1 MSSLPWSAKGVKA
14 NPASDDE
21 VLILDASDANP
32 ATKNKRVELGN
43 LTAAIGAG
51 EFFGPWTADHDAGD
65 FNLINIGELH
75 WGIALSDTFIGF
87 TTPQF
92 VVNVDDDTA
101 NAGLILQNTDG
112 SIKFTNTSGTI
123 GEFEPLIELNGTATL
138 TSKISVPVPD
148 DTLAN
153 PTPALEIHV
162 EGPSSAALVNRHPL
176 LLTNGPDTILEIV
189 GNGPINWNFNTAT
202 ALLDIALIET
212 GQIEFPDHGGNPPT
226 PSSGFSLMYSVG
238 ANPSVLFYRNDDGD
252 IFDIKGDVQSTIAN
266 TYTAGARQDFLG
278 DIAGTA
284 GINVGEIAGNPT
296 TQVDGDI
303 WLNTSSDI
311 LFARINGVD
320 VSLSGVGAQTPW
332 ISDIDA
338 ASFDLRD
345 LSNLEFITTTLA
357 PGATVRTIYANA
369 GGIILNVD
377 ASQTFDVRIFN
388 TPEYTFGENDLDMQG
403 NGLFDVENIVF
414 VNTLAAPTGIH
425 AIYVDTPGMILNTVS
440 GDNIDLQVD
449 DNSEYTFDATQA
461 DFTGNALVDVSSLEV
476 TQSGTPLIEM
486 FKTVTIANGSITN
499 SIDFYGTADDTTTKT
514 LQASID
520 STSEEN
526 AVGTNSGGLQIRVQ
540 QNTVD
545 TLYMAFNDADGDDI
559 DFLKSV
565 NFNSNNII
573 NATIDGDLNTI
584 LDVNE
589 TQQTVSV
596 GVANTV
602 LTSNGVGAPPT
613 YEVIPGGGDVIG
625 PGGGSTDNA
634 IVRFN
639 GATGTSIQN
648 GVITI
653 DDDANVETIR
663 SLQFVSYIGPAP
675 PDNIPYITVINDD
688 FEINVG
694 SGQSFK
700 LEVIETVEYEYTSTF
715 ADFNGNNLLMGTA
728 YVEFSSI
735 SSPGPTGNIAVGRL
749 FLDSGNS
756 NHLTII
762 RDGSDIDLEAAVGQT
777 PWAQDIDAAG
787 FNLQNLSNLEFQD
800 TAGAPV
806 DQTVTRAIWADG
818 TAMRFNVPSPDE
830 FELRI
835 NGTAEYTF
843 DAADADFIGN
853 NIINAV
859 IDASSGI
866 NTVSN
871 IDETMQVVGTGAAG
885 TILTSN
891 GVSVAP
897 SYESLFPINFPEN
910 AGGNAT
916 ATQDIAFDGT
926 DRHSQQFTLTQD
938 TTLTFSGTVADTT
951 EYIDLFI
958 VQDGTGGWTLT
969 LPIGTINKAEVEA
982 GVNLG
987 AGEETF
993 ILLKFAFGTF
1003 YAFLQGTT
1011 GATGEVFT
1019 WSGDHSMATFKL
1031 IATAANDV
1039 ILNPPTGQGVSI
1051 EVASTEEYLFNDT
1064 VADFQGNNLRDV
1076 PQILDANGLES
1087 LIFTSTAS
1095 AVNELTLV
1103 NAATVTPVQLQATGD
1118 DVDVDVQFVPKGTGT
1133 FYGNRETWG
1142 WPLTDETTAPTTGVK
1157 YTTEPAPYDMAIE
1170 DAIAGLTTA
1179 GTTSTF
1185 TIDVLKEDSV
1195 NADTFTTIFSTTLT
1209 IDATEFTSTT
1219 AAIQPVISVATWEK
1233 GRRLQLSIDTLDTG
1247 GTARGVKLDLI
1258 THATAK

>member
-75 WGIALSDTFIGF
+75 WGAALSDTFIGF

-148 DTLAN
+148 DILAN

-162 EGPSSAALVNRHPL
+162 EGPSSAALVHRHPL

-212 GQIEFPDHGGNPPT
+212 GQIEFPDNGGNPPT
-226 PSSGFSLMYSVG
+226 PSSGFLILYSVG

-252 IFDIKGDVQSTIAN
+252 IFDIKGDVRSDAAN
-266 TYTAGARQDFLG
+266 TYTAGLQNFAAVSLRIPASATPSVTIDG
-278 DIAGTA
+278 DIAYDSLVTDFSTGLIRFFGTEEQGVVA
-284 GINVGEIAGNPT
+284 MPVAQFTTPTDGFVIAYNATNDEFELVAQSG
-296 TQVDGDI
+296 
-303 WLNTSSDI
+303 
-311 LFARINGVD
+311 GV
-320 VSLSGVGAQTPW
+320 QTPW
-332 ISDIDA
+332 LSDIDA
-338 ASFDLRD
+338 AGFDLRD
-345 LSNLEFITTTLA
+345 LSNLEFQDTTLA
-357 PGATVRTIYANA
+357 PGAAVRAIWADT
-369 GGIILNVD
+369 GGVVFHVPSLQSFSVRVNT
-377 ASQTFDVRIFN
+377 SEEYNFDD
-388 TPEYTFGENDLDMQG
+388 EDLKMQN
-403 NGLFDVENIVF
+403 NGLFGVENIVF
-414 VNTLAAPTGIH
+414 ADTLGAPLDTEH
-425 AIYVDTPGMILNTVS
+425 AIYVDTPGMILNIPL
-440 GDNIDLQVD
+440 GDEFNLRVDNTDEFIFDEDKSDWKTNNLQNMGILSFTDLNTSLQQSTLDLQIDVATGGSTVLRV
-449 DNSEYTFDATQA
+449 NNVTEYTFDAADA
-461 DFTGNALVDVSSLEV
+461 DFIG
-476 TQSGTPLIEM
+476 
-486 FKTVTIANGSITN
+486 
-499 SIDFYGTADDTTTKT
+499 
-514 LQASID
+514 
-520 STSEEN
+520 
-526 AVGTNSGGLQIRVQ
+526 
-540 QNTVD
+540 
-545 TLYMAFNDADGDDI
+545 
-559 DFLKSV
+559 
-565 NFNSNNII
+565 NNII

-602 LTSNGVGAPPT
+602 LTSNGVGIAPT

-625 PGGGSTDNA
+625 PAGSTDNA
-634 IVRFN
+634 IVRFD
-639 GATGTSIQN
+639 GATGTQIQN

-653 DDDANVETIR
+653 DDDANVEEIR
-663 SLQFVSYIGPAP
+663 SLQFTTNATPPPQTETYIA
-675 PDNIPYITVINDD
+675 VILDD
-688 FEINVG
+688 FEINVTAG
-694 SGQSFK
+694 NNFK
-700 LEVIETVEYEYTSTF
+700 LEVDDTVEYEYSSSQ
-715 ADFNGNNLLMGTA
+715 ADFNNNNLIMGAA
-728 YVEFSSI
+728 YVELTSI
-735 SSPGPTGNIAVGRL
+735 TSPGVTGSALVGRV

-756 NHLTII
+756 NHVSVI
-762 RDGSDIDLEAAVGQT
+762 RNGSVIDLEAAVGQT

-787 FNLQNLSNLEFQD
+787 FNLQNLSNLEFQN

-818 TAMRFNVPSPDE
+818 TAMRFNVPSPDL

-835 NGTAEYTF
+835 NGTPEYTF
-843 DAADADFIGN
+843 DASDADFIGN

-871 IDETMQVVGTGAAG
+871 IDETMQVVGTGVAE

-891 GVSVAP
+891 GVGLAP
-897 SYESLFPINFPEN
+897 TYESLFPINFPEN

-916 ATQDIAFDGT
+916 VTQDISFSGT
-926 DRHSQQFTLTQD
+926 DRHSQQFTLIQD

-1003 YAFLQGTT
+1003 YAFLQSTQAAGVTQTPWTSDINAANFSLDNLDHLAFDSLGTT
-1011 GATGEVFT
+1011 AGITV
-1019 WSGDHSMATFKL
+1019 
-1031 IATAANDV
+1031 ANIFSDV
-1039 ILNPPTGQGVSI
+1039 GGITVNVPTGDNVDLTINGVS
-1051 EVASTEEYLFNDT
+1051 EYSFSATE
-1064 VADFQGNNLRDV
+1064 ADFQGNNLQDI
-1076 PQILDANGLES
+1076 PQILDSNGAEL
-1087 LIFTSTAS
+1087 LIFTTTAS

-1103 NAATVTPVQLQATGD
+1103 NAATLTPVEIQASGETN
-1118 DVDVDVQFVPKGTGT
+1118 VDVRFVPKGTGT
-1133 FYGNRETWG
+1133 FYGNRESWA
-1142 WPLTDETTAPTTGVK
+1142 WPLTDETTLPTTGVK

-1170 DAIAGLTTA
+1170 DAITGLTTA
-1179 GTTSTF
+1179 GTGAALF

-1195 NADTFTTIFSTTLT
+1195 NGNTFTTIFSTLPT
-1209 IDATEFTSTT
+1209 IDASEFTSTT
-1219 AAIQPVISVATWEK
+1219 AATPPVISVSTWEK
-1233 GRRLQLSIDTLDTG
+1233 GRRLQLSIDTLDTDTLG
-1247 GTARGVKLDLI
+1247 RGAKIVLI